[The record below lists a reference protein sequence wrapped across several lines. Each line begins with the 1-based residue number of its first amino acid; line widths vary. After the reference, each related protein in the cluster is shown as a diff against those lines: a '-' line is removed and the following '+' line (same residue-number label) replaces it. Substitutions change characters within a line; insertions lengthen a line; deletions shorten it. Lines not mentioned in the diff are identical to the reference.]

1 MSYVMELQN
10 IRKAYGKHI
19 VLENVNIVIEK
30 GEMVAITGSSGSGKT
45 TILNIM
51 GMLEKPDGGIVKILG
66 DVAPRIGSGRANE
79 LLRSKISYLFQN
91 YALIDNASISANL
104 DVPLTYKKL
113 KREEKEKLK
122 IAVLEKV
129 GLQKVSLTQKV
140 HELSGGEQQRLAI
153 ARIILKPC
161 DIILADEPTGS
172 LDVKNRNEIITLLK
186 ELNQMNKTIIIVTH
200 DPYVSNQ
207 CSRVIELN

>member
-1 MSYVMELQN
+1 MDLEN
-10 IRKAYGKHI
+10 IRKSYGEHV
-19 VLENVNIVIEK
+19 VLDKVNIVIEK

-51 GMLEKPDGGIVKILG
+51 GILEAPDEGTVKILG
-66 DVAPRIGSGRANE
+66 DVAPRIGSRRANE
-79 LLRSKISYLFQN
+79 LLRSKIAYLFQN

-104 DVPLTYKKL
+104 DVPLIYKKL
-113 KREEKEKLK
+113 KKEEKEKLK
-122 IAVLEKV
+122 IEVLEKV
-129 GLQKVSLTQKV
+129 GLKKVSLTQKV

-153 ARIILKPC
+153 ARILLKPC

-172 LDVKNRNEIITLLK
+172 LDISNRNEVINLLK
-186 ELNQMNKTIIIVTH
+186 ELNQMDKTIIIVTH